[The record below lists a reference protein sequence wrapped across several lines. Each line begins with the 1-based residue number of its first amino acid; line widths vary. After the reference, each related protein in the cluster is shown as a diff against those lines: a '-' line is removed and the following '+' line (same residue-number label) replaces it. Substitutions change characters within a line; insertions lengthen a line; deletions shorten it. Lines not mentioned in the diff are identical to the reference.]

1 VFEPGVQ
8 PMKLNTDH
16 LKRCIDTLKQS
27 IKLLT
32 QKNSDSIEYEIYRNA
47 TVKGYELTLETAG
60 KLLKK
65 AIKPYFANP
74 KEVDQLVFKE
84 LFRHGA
90 KHGLLTIEEA
100 TRWFIYRDNRNNTA
114 HDYGIGF
121 AEETLKLLP
130 TFVEDAQRLKEAL
143 DHAST

>member
-1 VFEPGVQ
+1 
-8 PMKLNTDH
+8 MKLNTEH
-16 LKRCIDTLKQS
+16 LQRCIDTLRQS

-32 QKNSDSIEYEIYRNA
+32 PKKSDSIEYEIYRNA

-84 LFRHGA
+84 IFRHAA
-90 KHGLLTIEEA
+90 KHGLLTIDETA
-100 TRWFIYRDNRNNTA
+100 RWFVYRDNRNNTA

-121 AEETLKLLP
+121 AEDTLQLLP
-130 TFVEDAQRLKEAL
+130 TFVDDAQRLKEAL
-143 DHAST
+143 DHAEY